1 MTTTLS
7 SNTFFANETAI
18 FQYFF
23 LANFIQKN
31 ILVDSCYSEFQF
43 KVFHSLA
50 FLPKSENIPVSL
62 IVIERNMTNNIKP
75 SMFDILLITHYST
88 QKP

>member
-1 MTTTLS
+1 MQLK
-7 SNTFFANETAI
+7 TAI
-18 FQYFF
+18 FHIFL

-31 ILVDSCYSEFQF
+31 ILVDSCYSEFLF

-62 IVIERNMTNNIKP
+62 TVIERNMTNNIKP
-75 SMFDILLITHYST
+75 SMFDILLINHYKLKYSEAQT
-88 QKP
+88 